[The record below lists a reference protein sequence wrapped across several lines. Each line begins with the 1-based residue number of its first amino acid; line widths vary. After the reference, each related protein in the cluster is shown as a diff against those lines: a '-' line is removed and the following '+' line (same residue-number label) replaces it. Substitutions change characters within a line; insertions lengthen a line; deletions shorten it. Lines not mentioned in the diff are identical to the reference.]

1 MKERQ
6 CFCGLC
12 ALFLL
17 LGPAPAWS
25 AEDYSFDLSEI
36 EKKPFHFGGYAEF
49 SPEISSADQDAALY
63 RLKYYNHDQ
72 ADLADAYAF
81 KLQLEGSYEKGIARL
96 FTRINI
102 NAGYASDEW
111 SDEANVYEGYLSLKP
126 SSSLVLDAGKKTLR
140 WGKGYAWNPVAF
152 LDRPKNPDDPELSL
166 EGFVVASADYTRS
179 FSGPLQTL
187 SFTPVVIPVYDSL
200 NDDFGRV
207 DHLNVAGKVYLLFY
221 DTDIDFIVLDG
232 ASKTNRYGADFSRN
246 ITPSF
251 EVHGEAAW
259 IDAYQKRVIDSLG
272 RISVTEYDAFSYLL
286 GLRYLTEN
294 DITSIVEYYHDDTG
308 YEATEMAGYFSFID
322 HAYDTYLSTGSDI
335 LLAKATSA
343 SASGTGRA
351 NPMRDYLYVRI
362 SQKEPFDLLY
372 FTPAITCILNLQ
384 DSSYSLSPEV
394 IYTGMTNM
402 EVRLKANIIHGDD
415 ASEYGEKPNDYLV
428 ELRLRY
434 FF

>member
-1 MKERQ
+1 MV
-6 CFCGLC
+6 
-12 ALFLL
+12 LL
-17 LGPAPAWS
+17 LSPAPVWS
-25 AEDYSFDLSEI
+25 AEDYSFDISEI
-36 EKKPFHFGGYAEF
+36 EKKPFYFGGYAEF
-49 SPEISSADQDAALY
+49 SPEISLVDQDAALY

-72 ADLADAYAF
+72 ADLADTYAF
-81 KLQLEGSYEKGIARL
+81 KLQLDGSYEKGIARL
-96 FTRINI
+96 FSRINI
-102 NAGYASDEW
+102 NAGYAFDEW
-111 SDEANVYEGYLSLKP
+111 SDEASVYEGYLSLKP

-200 NDDFGRV
+200 NDDFGSV

-272 RISVTEYDAFSYLL
+272 QISVTEYDAFSYLL

-308 YEATEMAGYFSFID
+308 YEVEEMAGYFSFID

-335 LLAKATSA
+335 LLAKATAA

-351 NPMRDYLYVRI
+351 NPMRDYLYARI

-394 IYTGMTNM
+394 IYTGMTNT

>member
-1 MKERQ
+1 M
-6 CFCGLC
+6 
-12 ALFLL
+12 FLL
-17 LGPAPAWS
+17 FSPAPAWCE
-25 AEDYSFDLSEI
+25 EDYSFDISEI

-63 RLKYYNHDQ
+63 RLKRYNHDE

-102 NAGYASDEW
+102 KAEYASDEW
-111 SDEANVYEGYLSLKP
+111 SDEASVYEGYLSLKP

-166 EGFVVASADYTRS
+166 EGFFVASADYTRS

-200 NDDFGRV
+200 NNDFGRV
-207 DHLNVAGKVYLLFY
+207 DHVNVAGKVYFLFY
-221 DTDIDFIVLDG
+221 DTDIDFIVLTG
-232 ASKTNRYGADFSRN
+232 ASKTSRYGADFSRN
-246 ITPSF
+246 ITSSF
-251 EVHGEAAW
+251 EVHGEVARVNE
-259 IDAYQKRVIDSLG
+259 YQKRVVNSLG
-272 RISVTEYDAFSYLL
+272 QISVTEYDAFSYLL

-308 YEATEMAGYFSFID
+308 YEAKEMAGYFSFID
-322 HAYDTYLSTGSDI
+322 HAYDTYLSTGNDM
-335 LLAKATSA
+335 LLAKATVA
-343 SASGTGRA
+343 SESGAGRM
-351 NPMRDYLYVRI
+351 NPMRDYLYARI

-372 FTPAITCILNLQ
+372 FTPAITCIMNLQ
-384 DSSYSLSPEV
+384 DSSYSLSPEI
-394 IYTGMTNM
+394 IYTGITNT
-402 EVRLKANIIHGDD
+402 EVRLKANFIQGDN